1 MRCKFSHARYKGPD
15 GFCVFL
21 YHTQDLQVPVEARR
35 HSRYGTDWA
44 LITAVGYGLTDTSSV
59 DVELE
64 GTWQNSKYGMQLNVT
79 SCREVLPNTAAGAI
93 AYLSSGLIKG
103 IGPETAKAIVARF
116 GTNAIAVLDSEPE
129 KLLEVKGIAKAKLE
143 KILVSY
149 RATRKLRDLTEY
161 PKTLELE
168 L

>member
-59 DVELE
+59 DVEL
-64 GTWQNSKYGMQLNVT
+64 SL
-79 SCREVLPNTAAGAI
+79 
-93 AYLSSGLIKG
+93 LIK
-103 IGPETAKAIVARF
+103 
-116 GTNAIAVLDSEPE
+116 
-129 KLLEVKGIAKAKLE
+129 KLLLVITHGIMSAPF
-143 KILVSY
+143 
-149 RATRKLRDLTEY
+149 RKLISFGKNLSNNCINADFGIFVDFRRKYVIMRKMDM
-161 PKTLELE
+161 
-168 L
+168 

>member
-21 YHTQDLQVPVEARR
+21 YHTRDLQVPVEARR

-64 GTWQNSKYGMQLNVT
+64 GTWAELKI
-79 SCREVLPNTAAGAI
+79 RHAA
-93 AYLSSGLIKG
+93 
-103 IGPETAKAIVARF
+103 
-116 GTNAIAVLDSEPE
+116 
-129 KLLEVKGIAKAKLE
+129 
-143 KILVSY
+143 
-149 RATRKLRDLTEY
+149 
-161 PKTLELE
+161 
-168 L
+168 

>member
-64 GTWQNSKYGMQLNVT
+64 GTWQNSKYGMQLNVAF
-79 SCREVLPNTAAGAI
+79 VV
-93 AYLSSGLIKG
+93 
-103 IGPETAKAIVARF
+103 IVVV
-116 GTNAIAVLDSEPE
+116 AVSWHFVRRRMH
-129 KLLEVKGIAKAKLE
+129 KK
-143 KILVSY
+143 
-149 RATRKLRDLTEY
+149 RH
-161 PKTLELE
+161 
-168 L
+168 

>member
-79 SCREVLPNTAAGAI
+79 SCREVLPNTAAGAQPQ
-93 AYLSSGLIKG
+93 APQPAGG
-103 IGPETAKAIVARF
+103 
-116 GTNAIAVLDSEPE
+116 D
-129 KLLEVKGIAKAKLE
+129 
-143 KILVSY
+143 
-149 RATRKLRDLTEY
+149 TEA
-161 PKTLELE
+161 PF
-168 L
+168 